1 MSNWKEDAMIDSKS
15 KYCKDT
21 DQDELDRHLMRDRD
35 IEEKDREA
43 MMMRVDAARQGLT
56 RGNWESLTRPRGR
69 SSDWIL
75 LGPLL
80 LSSVVTISLSSFS
93 RPGFLATALVTFNR
107 SRVDGPRWP
116 AGRGI
121 RSRLLSSVCT
131 GYATSECIE
140 RDARAINACALPA
153 GLSCVA
159 TCRASHCQGLHWSRA
174 NRYK

>member
-1 MSNWKEDAMIDSKS
+1 MQWDKS
-15 KYCKDT
+15 W
-21 DQDELDRHLMRDRD
+21 
-35 IEEKDREA
+35 
-43 MMMRVDAARQGLT
+43 RVVH
-56 RGNWESLTRPRGR
+56 NWESLTRPRGR
-69 SSDWIL
+69 SSGWIL

-80 LSSVVTISLSSFS
+80 LSAAVTISLPASS
-93 RPGFLATALVTFNR
+93 RPDFLATVLVTFNR

-131 GYATSECIE
+131 GYATSGICIE
-140 RDARAINACALPA
+140 RDARAISACALPA

-159 TCRASHCQGLHWSRA
+159 ACRASHCQGLCWSRA